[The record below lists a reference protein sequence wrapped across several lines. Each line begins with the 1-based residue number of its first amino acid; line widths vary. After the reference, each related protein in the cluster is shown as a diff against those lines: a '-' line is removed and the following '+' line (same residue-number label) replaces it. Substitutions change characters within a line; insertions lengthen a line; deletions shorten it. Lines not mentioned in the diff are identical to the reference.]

1 VCTEVVEG
9 DDEAACLAVEHRPH
23 SIRVRALER
32 VSVLGDGCAY
42 SVIEELLELTR
53 AVALKLVVQ
62 HRALARHRLQTLTNR
77 NVNNE
82 EIEDV

>member
-1 VCTEVVEG
+1 V
-9 DDEAACLAVEHRPH
+9 
-23 SIRVRALER
+23 
-32 VSVLGDGCAY
+32 Y

-62 HRALARHRLQTLTNR
+62 HRALARHRLQALTNKT
-77 NVNNE
+77 NEDNE